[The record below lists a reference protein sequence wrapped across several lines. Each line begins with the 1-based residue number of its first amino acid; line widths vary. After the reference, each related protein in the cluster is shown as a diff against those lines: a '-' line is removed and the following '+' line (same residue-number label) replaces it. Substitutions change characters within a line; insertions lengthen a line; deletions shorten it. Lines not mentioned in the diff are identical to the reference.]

1 MTDGRKPR
9 TREDLRRLVDQAL
22 LEREVGQTGEA
33 PVGAVVDV
41 VTDLVSSLFDLPNEG
56 IRTVEGER
64 VDGGTTPGVDAAPP
78 TDDLAAELIA
88 FADRIDAHGFV
99 HAMGGHA
106 RTLRLTAEALRDRRP
121 PSDWHWCDAVR
132 PEAGRRVVI
141 LHEDGSGA
149 ALGYW
154 TGDVLIDAEGD
165 EGDWRDEP
173 GAMWTHMPRGMKLW
187 CEVRGED
194 PYTFPDDE
202 PSSPSPKE

>member
-1 MTDGRKPR
+1 M
-9 TREDLRRLVDQAL
+9 
-22 LEREVGQTGEA
+22 
-33 PVGAVVDV
+33 
-41 VTDLVSSLFDLPNEG
+41 
-56 IRTVEGER
+56 EGER
-64 VDGGTTPGVDAAPP
+64 IEGTTSGVDAAPAA
-78 TDDLAAELIA
+78 DDLAAELVT